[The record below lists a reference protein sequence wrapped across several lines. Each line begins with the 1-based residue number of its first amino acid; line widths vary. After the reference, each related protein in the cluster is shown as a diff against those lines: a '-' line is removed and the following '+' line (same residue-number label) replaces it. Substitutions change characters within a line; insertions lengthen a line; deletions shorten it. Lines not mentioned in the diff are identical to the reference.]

1 MEIDRKTI
9 KALAADT
16 RLEILKSLS
25 NRRKTPSELSKE
37 LKLAVSTVTEH
48 LNKLEKAGLINRK
61 DTGHKWIY
69 YELTSKGSSLV
80 KPRYPVEFVLMLS
93 LGLIFIFLGVFR
105 YFSIPTEFAALGERA
120 PMAAPAVAGEVV
132 EEAAKVV
139 QIDWSMIGLIIVG
152 IVLIV
157 ISLAIKL
164 KKK

>member
-37 LKLAVSTVTEH
+37 LKLAVSTITEH

-105 YFSIPTEFAALGERA
+105 YFSIPMEFATLGERA
-120 PMAAPAVAGEVV
+120 PMAAPAVAGEVA
-132 EEAAKVV
+132 EEVAKVV